1 MATGTIPILT
11 MLYIEETPNK
21 NQGAWYTIKEP
32 FNEVEEKFFE
42 KLVILMTCGCG

>member
-1 MATGTIPILT
+1 MS
-11 MLYIEETPNK
+11 EETPNK